1 MKRNKKWIALFL
13 STALAVS
20 ALTGCADSD
29 DNSGNSGANSADS
42 GSEDNGSS
50 EDSGNEESG
59 EEGGEDSGSSTKTRF
74 DDLGGMTIKIGDWY
88 SPEEEDTTS
97 TQYAEDRY
105 NYRQD
110 IYSQYNF
117 TVERKN
123 ISSWVDMP
131 QKFTT
136 EVMSNDPSVDIWYL
150 YQTTVAEPLK
160 NNLLYDLSTVKS
172 VDFSEEKWNKQ
183 VTELMTYNGGIY
195 GMSTEMEPRAGLF
208 YNKRLFEEA
217 GIPKDEPYELQ
228 EKGEWT
234 WDKLEEYCKKL
245 TQDKDKDGTP
255 DVYAMASFSKDYFKM
270 LAATNGAQFV
280 SRDENGKYV
289 NATKTQNFIDA
300 ANWGVSLIEKGYIMP
315 DPEGASWDWFIT
327 AFRDGD
333 CAMQTA
339 EVYTVSSFA
348 DSMEDDFGFV
358 MFPAGPNG
366 NMATVPLDNI
376 LVIPYNY
383 DAETVEKIMF
393 GYDLYTEPAPGYTLD
408 DEWKATYNAQFRDP
422 ELSVDGT
429 LELMRQEEH
438 RILDYQPMIP
448 RTDYGDFTYSVYARA
463 KTPQEQLEE
472 MTPTWDARIKDA
484 NEGK

>member
-1 MKRNKKWIALFL
+1 MRRNKRWIALFL

-20 ALTGCADSD
+20 ALTGCGGSD
-29 DNSGNSGANSADS
+29 DTIDTPSTDDEQKTDEGNKG
-42 GSEDNGSS
+42 
-50 EDSGNEESG
+50 
-59 EEGGEDSGSSTKTRF
+59 EGGSGKVMF
-74 DDLGGMTIKIGDWY
+74 DDLGGMNITIGDWY
-88 SPEEEDTTS
+88 STEEEELT
-97 TQYAEDRY
+97 TQYAEDTY

-110 IYSQYNF
+110 IFEQYNF

-195 GMSTEMEPRAGLF
+195 GMSTEMEPRAGIF

-217 GIPKDEPYELQ
+217 GIPKDEPYDLQ
-228 EKGEWT
+228 ASGEWT

-245 TQDKDKDGTP
+245 TQDVDNDGQT
-255 DVYAMASFSKDYFKM
+255 DIYAMASFNKDYFKM
-270 LAATNGAQFV
+270 LAATNSAQFV
-280 SRDENGKYV
+280 SRDSDGKYV
-289 NATKTQNFIDA
+289 NATGTQNFLDA

-315 DPEGASWDWFIT
+315 DPEGAAWNWFIT
-327 AFRDGD
+327 AFRDGE
-333 CAMQTA
+333 CAMQVA

-348 DSMEDDFGFV
+348 DSMDDDFGFV

-366 NMATVPLDNI
+366 TMATIPLDNVI
-376 LVIPYNY
+376 VIPYNY
-383 DAETVEKIMF
+383 EADYVEKLMF
-393 GYDLYTEPAPGYTLD
+393 GYDLYTEPAPGYTLED
-408 DEWKATYNAQFRDP
+408 VWKSPYYAQFR
-422 ELSVDGT
+422 EERAVDET
-429 LELMRQEEH
+429 LTLMREDEH
-438 RILDYQPMIP
+438 RILDYQSMIP
-448 RTDYGDFTYSVYARA
+448 RTDYGDFAYSVYALQ

-484 NEGK
+484 NK